1 MRILIADDHHL
12 VRRAVGDLLAKEAR
26 WEICGEATDA
36 AEAFQKASELSP
48 DLILLDISMPNG
60 SGLETARRIRQE
72 IPHVKILMM
81 SHHDPKQFA
90 QSAIENGA
98 DGCIDKARLALDLV
112 AMIKD
117 LQTTG
122 SNCAGASAS

>member
-12 VRRAVGDLLAKEAR
+12 VRRAVGDLLAMEAG
-26 WEICGEATDA
+26 WEVCGEAADT
-36 AEAFQKASELSP
+36 AEAFRKASELTP
-48 DLILLDISMPNG
+48 DLILLDISMPDG

-72 IPHVKILMM
+72 IPNVKILMM
-81 SHHDPKQFA
+81 SHHDATQFA

-112 AMIKD
+112 GMIKD

-122 SNCAGASAS
+122 NNRAGAS